1 MIGDTF
7 INANRKRINYYLLK
21 DRLINLAIFKLCEK
35 AENTHG
41 SLWPRLFYYDN
52 SVNGESYWLE
62 VFCI

>member
-21 DRLINLAIFKLCEK
+21 NRLINLAIFKLCEK

-41 SLWPRLFYYDN
+41 SL
-52 SVNGESYWLE
+52 
-62 VFCI
+62 